1 MGYIAFNANT
11 VTAQD
16 GGAITGTSINVGSGA
31 VTGGAITGTTSLTTP
46 TINNSGGTVMQFNG
60 SPKLQT
66 LNTGVTITGVI
77 TGTSLTTGAGSITGG
92 AITGTSLTTGA
103 GSITGGA
110 INGSSLTITGAGS
123 ISTSIG
129 TISTGGA
136 INGATISGTTSIQTP
151 KSIIG
156 SSNSS
161 DNIIT
166 IAKRITVTTV
176 LNTKLNVTVSGGE
189 SVSTY
194 LELVASGAS
203 SGVGNASRYSLYNI
217 SYPPPN
223 PWTAALLSN
232 YQNGVVGATPNWVF
246 LSSGTTLVI
255 NANTTTNTWTGTVF
269 AKLWNGTGVPGTGS
283 WTIAIL

>member
-66 LNTGVTITGVI
+66 LNTGVTITGV
-77 TGTSLTTGAGSITGG
+77 
-92 AITGTSLTTGA
+92 ITGTSLTTGA